1 MVEVIRIDDLMPMF
15 EKRIAAGFLYGDF
28 QYSIDPNS
36 EDFLR
41 RGVFS
46 CYRTVDPSRPI
57 PEKQKEL

>member
-1 MVEVIRIDDLMPMF
+1 VVEVIRIDDLMPMF